1 MHRFVL
7 FVCDYLG
14 ESHVAGATV
23 CQFSECRVYDRITAR
38 MPAKDRKQKCITLII
53 KKQWTRRAWAA
64 RKMLR
69 MGPKTRRCLSEMR
82 LGLMA
87 LAQRLGRR
95 TFDQAVVARGFDSR
109 PGRIRAPWSTQPS
122 IHPGKVN
129 RVSLPALLAGVKAG
143 RAPLC
148 RAASMCAVCRV

>member
-129 RVSLPALLAGVKAG
+129 RVPALLAGVKAG